1 MNEWGDTARRS
12 LTNDGKRLAQA
23 VSAAFGALP
32 QVTAVAMA
40 GSRIGPTQ
48 DDRSDV
54 DLYVYVDEH
63 IPADERIAI
72 MHRFAERGEIDNR
85 FWEPGDEWTDSAS
98 GIGVDL
104 IYRTPCWIEAELD
117 RVLIRHEASL
127 GYSTCLWYN
136 VLVSVPLYDRYGWFG
151 QLRARAE
158 QPYPTTLRRA
168 IVARNHPVL
177 RHINSS
183 YLHQLEL
190 ALLRGDLVS
199 ANHRLTAILAGYFDI
214 LFALN
219 ERPHPGEKRLVQ
231 YALASCSRVPSGM
244 ARQIDDVIN
253 ALATT
258 RSGPSV
264 VERVNML
271 LDGLDALLIAEGFIA
286 EH

>member
-1 MNEWGDTARRS
+1 MNELGDTARRS

-32 QVTAVAMA
+32 QVTTVAMA

-151 QLRARAE
+151 QLRAR
-158 QPYPTTLRRA
+158 RA
-168 IVARNHPVL
+168 TVSHHVTSCHRSQEPPCLAT
-177 RHINSS
+177 
-183 YLHQLEL
+183 HQLL
-190 ALLRGDLVS
+190 VPTSAGTGPAAGRPRQRKPPPDSHLGGLL
-199 ANHRLTAILAGYFDI
+199 
-214 LFALN
+214 
-219 ERPHPGEKRLVQ
+219 
-231 YALASCSRVPSGM
+231 
-244 ARQIDDVIN
+244 
-253 ALATT
+253 
-258 RSGPSV
+258 
-264 VERVNML
+264 
-271 LDGLDALLIAEGFIA
+271 
-286 EH
+286 